1 LKIVPSNIDEARALV
16 PTLLNDLET
25 VTVKTE
31 GILMKAKRLARLMRD
46 EDAQQWLEYELS
58 GYSKEHFDSRCLGT
72 CEKYAKRSGRI
83 DAEEKYYVASLPQ
96 LEAITEGHKARSD
109 TLNQP
114 MDQPAIVENYLVKR
128 ATEEFLAN
136 RASQQITVRQ
146 KYNENHALIVALRAA
161 IHAYATDTYVAIE
174 FGDVAQDIFE
184 QARND
189 VDNFVRSYCPK
200 AAEQIVA
207 INERMRDKTN
217 ESRTAALTT
226 CRRLLLTVA
235 DALFPAR
242 ATDWVDSKG
251 RPRKVGPEDYK
262 NRLLAYLDEKQTSEG
277 SKEVISSGIEHL
289 AARLDAIYSK
299 TSKGVH
305 IDVTE
310 QEARLAVIQTYLFLG
325 EVAAHTHPTSAQ
337 LPFSTHKSQ

>member
-1 LKIVPSNIDEARALV
+1 M

-46 EDAQQWLEYELS
+46 GDAQRWLEYEMS
-58 GYSKEHFDSRCLGT
+58 GYPKEHFNPASLGT
-72 CEKYAKRSGRI
+72 CEKYAKQSGRI
-83 DAEEKYYVASLPQ
+83 DAEGKYYIPSLPQ
-96 LEAITEGHKARSD
+96 LEAITEGDKARSNA
-109 TLNQP
+109 LNQP
-114 MDQPAIVENYLVKR
+114 TDQPLIVENFTVKR

-136 RASQQITVRQ
+136 RASQQFTAR
-146 KYNENHALIVALRAA
+146 KTYNESYALIVALRAA
-161 IHAYATDTYVAIE
+161 IHAYATDTYLAIE

-184 QARND
+184 QARKD

-251 RPRKVGPEDYK
+251 RPHKVGPEDYK
-262 NRLLAYLDEKQTSEG
+262 NRLLACLDEKQTSEG

-289 AARLDAIYSK
+289 AARLDAINSK
-299 TSKGVH
+299 ASKGVH

-310 QEARLAVIQTYLFLG
+310 QEARLAVIHTYLFLG
-325 EVAAHTHPTSAQ
+325 EVAAHTHAASA
-337 LPFSTHKSQ
+337 